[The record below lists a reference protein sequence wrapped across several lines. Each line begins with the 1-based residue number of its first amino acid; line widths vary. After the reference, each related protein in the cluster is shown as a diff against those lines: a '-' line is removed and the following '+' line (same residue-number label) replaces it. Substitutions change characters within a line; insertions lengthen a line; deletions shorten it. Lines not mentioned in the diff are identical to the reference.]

1 MLLGEHMQ
9 GVLASM
15 IGSNDSSNWGYRC
28 FHTEHLSVTYFDLR
42 HGHALTSNPSLKEPL
57 DNAPQDGYLT
67 DN

>member
-15 IGSNDSSNWGYRC
+15 IGSNDSSNYGYRC
-28 FHTEHLSVTYFDLR
+28 CHTEHLSVAYFDLR
-42 HGHALTSNPSLKEPL
+42 HGHAFASNPSLKEPL